1 MIKRIID
8 ISNPNFFFMSY
19 NKTDLKVI
27 DFLMVPKYFFSPEII
42 EKRKA
47 LSDTARRAG
56 WTGCNI
62 LINQIPDEGRIYI
75 VKNEMEIPQKD
86 IIAKVKRTEFIKQ
99 YRLDARGWMLD
110 VLNCVNQID
119 ERDFTLHQMYKFEN
133 MLAAKHP
140 DNKHV
145 RDKIRQQ
152 LQVLRDKGILEFRG
166 RGNYR
171 KL

>member
-1 MIKRIID
+1 
-8 ISNPNFFFMSY
+8 
-19 NKTDLKVI
+19 
-27 DFLMVPKYFFSPEII
+27 
-42 EKRKA
+42 
-47 LSDTARRAG
+47 
-56 WTGCNI
+56 
-62 LINQIPDEGRIYI
+62 
-75 VKNEMEIPQKD
+75 MEIPQKD

-99 YRLDARGWMLD
+99 YRLDARGWVLD

-119 ERDFTLHQMYKFEN
+119 ERDFTLDQMYKFEN

-145 RDKIRQQ
+145 RDKIRHQ

-171 KL
+171 KI